1 MHLSLQTQKLINQI
15 KMLVGVTQDDFQKL
29 YVDSIERFLE
39 FINTNN
45 IDETLE
51 NVVLALKRRRGYLL
65 PIGADSEAC
74 FREREEWTFAVFT
87 GCLLTEVDLERRLDA
102 TKIILSIENYD
113 WLYRNKTLFSLWQDY
128 LLGSDEHNIFNQ
140 IIQPHQQTHEPIAI
154 TPEKPKEPPPHTSFK
169 APDFWNWLQTG
180 ITRKTIH
187 VNDVGDFVHIVDI
200 GILIVIPQCIDAF
213 IGERTLSLEL
223 RIALTKAIK
232 KHDALIRNSQGSR
245 IHSYCFG
252 NWQDRKVIAGIVIN
266 RDTLVSRE
274 MNLAINTNLAPDPIE
289 NV

>member
-1 MHLSLQTQKLINQI
+1 M
-15 KMLVGVTQDDFQKL
+15 
-29 YVDSIERFLE
+29 
-39 FINTNN
+39 
-45 IDETLE
+45 
-51 NVVLALKRRRGYLL
+51 
-65 PIGADSEAC
+65 
-74 FREREEWTFAVFT
+74 
-87 GCLLTEVDLERRLDA
+87 
-102 TKIILSIENYD
+102 
-113 WLYRNKTLFSLWQDY
+113 
-128 LLGSDEHNIFNQ
+128 
-140 IIQPHQQTHEPIAI
+140 
-154 TPEKPKEPPPHTSFK
+154 
-169 APDFWNWLQTG
+169 
-180 ITRKTIH
+180 
-187 VNDVGDFVHIVDI
+187 DI